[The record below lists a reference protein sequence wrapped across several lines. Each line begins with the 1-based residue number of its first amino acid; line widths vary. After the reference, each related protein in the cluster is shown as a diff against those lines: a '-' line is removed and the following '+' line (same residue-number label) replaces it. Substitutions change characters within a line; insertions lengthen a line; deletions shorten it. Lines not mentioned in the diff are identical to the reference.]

1 MFRQPFPTD
10 SELDDLYSV
19 PAYEGVEPFHANID
33 GASPDVRLFG
43 RALDWLARAAA
54 NEGFTPETL
63 LEVGCGTGTFLRMAR
78 RRGWAVEGVE
88 SAVDIAVRA
97 RDEFELDIAQ
107 GDFLQAELARDQY
120 DVIAM
125 WETLE
130 HARDPDAVLAR
141 VKRLLAPGGRLLIFT
156 IDSSSLFN
164 AIAHAAHAV
173 TLGVFSRPLELLYD
187 TRRNFYFNER
197 SLEALT
203 STAGFG
209 VVQIDRR
216 RAYFGRRPHAPVP
229 AWLRLA
235 GAAIDVSSVLVGR
248 PYRQLLYCRP
258 VA

>member
-10 SELDDLYSV
+10 AELDALYSV
-19 PAYEGVEPFHANID
+19 PAYEGAEPFHSNID
-33 GASPDVRLFG
+33 GNSPDVRLFA
-43 RALDWLARAAA
+43 RALDRLAEAAA

-63 LEVGCGTGTFLRMAR
+63 LEIGCGTGTFLRMAR

-88 SAVDIAVRA
+88 SAADIAVRA

-107 GDFLQAELARDQY
+107 GDFLHVELERDQY

-141 VKRLLAPGGRLLIFT
+141 AKRLLAPGGRLLIFA

-164 AIAHAAHAV
+164 QVAHVAHAV
-173 TLGVFSRPLELLYD
+173 TFGAFSRPLELLYD

-209 VVQIDRR
+209 VVHVDRR
-216 RAYFGRRPHAPVP
+216 RASFGRRPHMPVP
-229 AWLRLA
+229 PWMRLA
-235 GAAIDVSSVLVGR
+235 GALIDVTSVLVGK